1 MMMVEQQRHVSAVPR
16 IRRAL
21 ALPIYAAALVLD
33 VAAARAW
40 PSRRMDRRRRLV
52 WIDSPCMTLGRPLV
66 SPGFGRCH
74 GAGRLAPAHA
84 NLAARRGSILLVT
97 PRRCQLAAYRAKLGG
112 KSLRS
117 KYIHSENG
125 C

>member
-66 SPGFGRCH
+66 SPGRGPEAPVDPRQRMPISPR
-74 GAGRLAPAHA
+74 GADQ
-84 NLAARRGSILLVT
+84 SFW
-97 PRRCQLAAYRAKLGG
+97 
-112 KSLRS
+112 
-117 KYIHSENG
+117 
-125 C
+125 

>member
-40 PSRRMDRRRRLV
+40 PSRRMDRRRRLA

-74 GAGRLAPAHA
+74 GPVDWRQRMPISP
-84 NLAARRGSILLVT
+84 RGEHQSFLD
-97 PRRCQLAAYRAKLGG
+97 
-112 KSLRS
+112 S
-117 KYIHSENG
+117 
-125 C
+125 